1 MFHSKPDP
9 IIEEFRLQTEN
20 TQTTKTKQNSGIW
33 NATGEAAIFFF
44 KPFRIVTFLCFKKMH
59 FHMQRHCFGL
69 HYEGIQEK
77 QTDQKN
83 KPTPQTEFF
92 SLNFMLRIVQKTF
105 CSVWAK

>member
-1 MFHSKPDP
+1 
-9 IIEEFRLQTEN
+9 
-20 TQTTKTKQNSGIW
+20 
-33 NATGEAAIFFF
+33 
-44 KPFRIVTFLCFKKMH
+44 
-59 FHMQRHCFGL
+59 MQRHCFGL

-105 CSVWAK
+105 CSV